1 MKKSKVLS
9 LLTAGAMCVAM
20 LPMSAFAAG
29 IDAPHVDS
37 ATIADT
43 QSVSD
48 ANGNLYLT
56 VPTSL
61 QLANK
66 TFELTTSEKVSF
78 VATSETAAGQ
88 LYASEGSDTSATL
101 RFAINAPGYDLDS

>member
-37 ATIADT
+37 ATAANQT
-43 QSVSD
+43 VWTVSGQS
-48 ANGNLYLT
+48 A
-56 VPTSL
+56 
-61 QLANK
+61 
-66 TFELTTSEKVSF
+66 SF
-78 VATSETAAGQ
+78 IPE
-88 LYASEGSDTSATL
+88 
-101 RFAINAPGYDLDS
+101 AIEYSFGA